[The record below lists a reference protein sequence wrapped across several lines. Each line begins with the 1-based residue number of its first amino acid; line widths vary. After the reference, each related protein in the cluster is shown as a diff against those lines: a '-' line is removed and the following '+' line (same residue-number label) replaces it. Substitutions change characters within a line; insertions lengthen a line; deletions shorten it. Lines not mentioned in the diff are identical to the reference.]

1 MKMKKK
7 AKIKYQVRE
16 YAHPAKTGSIS
27 RSREGFTLL
36 LSLVV
41 VSIVL
46 SVGLGVFDIVFRE
59 LIFSGMSRESQKA
72 FYAADTG
79 AECALYWDLKE
90 GPISSTTPSTIS
102 CANNQGIQVGGT
114 PISSF
119 QVDLPNGT
127 CFSVTVDKTNDP
139 RTSIESYGYNTACDA
154 TGPRKVERAIQITY

>member
-1 MKMKKK
+1 MKKK
-7 AKIKYQVRE
+7 SKIKYQVHGHTPPE
-16 YAHPAKTGSIS
+16 KTESSS
-27 RSREGFTLL
+27 RSKRGFTLL

-59 LIFSGMSRESQKA
+59 LMFSGMSRESQKA

-79 AECALYWDLKE
+79 AECAMYWDIKE
-90 GPISSTTPSTIS
+90 GLISSTTPSTIS
-102 CANNQGIQVGGT
+102 CANQSVEVGGT

-119 QVDLPNGT
+119 QVDLSNGT

-139 RTSIESYGYNTACDA
+139 QTSIESYGYNTPCGS
-154 TGPRKVERAIQITY
+154 TNPRKVERAIKITY

>member
-1 MKMKKK
+1 MKKK
-7 AKIKYQVRE
+7 TKTEYQ
-16 YAHPAKTGSIS
+16 IS
-27 RSREGFTLL
+27 RRLRAQKVGLTSLREGGFTLL

-79 AECALYWDLKE
+79 AECALYWDIKQ

-102 CANNQGIQVGGT
+102 CANQNVEVGGT
-114 PISSF
+114 PVSSF
-119 QVDLPNGT
+119 QVNLSNGT
-127 CFSVTVDKTNDP
+127 CLSVTVDKTNDP
-139 RTSIESYGYNTACDA
+139 QTSIESFGYNTACDS
-154 TGPRKVERAIQITY
+154 TSRRKVERAIKITY